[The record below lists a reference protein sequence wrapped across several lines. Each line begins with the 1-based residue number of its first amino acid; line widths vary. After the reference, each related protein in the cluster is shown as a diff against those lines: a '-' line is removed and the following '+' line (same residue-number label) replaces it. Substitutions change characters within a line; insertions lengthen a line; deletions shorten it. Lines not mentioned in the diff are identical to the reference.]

1 MARIIT
7 AAALTITAAG
17 CGGSNNVASASSSQY
32 LSFASCVRSHG
43 VSDFPDPITGTGGHP
58 GFHLEGGSNSD
69 LNSTNPAFQRGVAA
83 CQHILGHEFRF
94 VFTPSGLGKGA

>member
-1 MARIIT
+1 MARIIA

-17 CGGSNNVASASSSQY
+17 CGGSNNVASAGSSQY

-83 CQHILGHEFRF
+83 CQHILGHGFRF